1 MKKELFRIYNLTLSQ
16 QQLPLLTNLY
26 LQIFENEHAGILFN
40 SFKERDIFADFL
52 SGTLCPSEGRIY
64 YREHSVSFSD
74 YVKIARTDFTLVTEN
89 SRLMDNLT
97 VYENLFY
104 EQFPN
109 IWISAH
115 KQRAAAQALLSRFK
129 LNINVTQTVSSLSQY
144 DRIALELIKAFSQKK
159 SIVFI
164 SNISSLLDST
174 EYSLLMTLLT
184 QLEECGITFLIGETF
199 DTQLFRLTNTLH
211 IIKNGQITRILTG
224 SLICQK
230 EIQKSLGSYSVINS
244 QQIFHSQNVSSNTAL
259 QFQEVTDVFLKNLS
273 FTLKKGKIIKILCA
287 NSRQS
292 ELLYSF
298 LCKQQYPAAGEI
310 FFYGTPLSS
319 IDVHT
324 YNKKCG
330 MILPN
335 PRQTMILY
343 NMSVLDNLCFSIDRK
358 TRGILTNCRYRR
370 GIECALQGEIPAR
383 YFSEKISAVPA
394 EIIQKVIYCRWLLAV
409 PDLLVCINPF
419 SITDPSLNYITK
431 DLLQKM
437 TMKGIPVLII
447 SNNWSM
453 DMEIE
458 GEAIFL

>member
-16 QQLPLLTNLY
+16 QQIPLLTNLY
-26 LQIFENEHAGILFN
+26 LQVFENEHTGILFN

-52 SGTLCPSEGRIY
+52 SGTLCPAGGRIY

-74 YVKIARTDFTLVTEN
+74 YVKIARANFALVMEN

-104 EQFPN
+104 EQFPS

-115 KQRAAAQALLSRFK
+115 KQRAAAQSLLSRFN

-144 DRIALELIKAFSQKK
+144 ERIALELIKALSQKK
-159 SIVFI
+159 TIVFI
-164 SNISSLLDST
+164 SNISSMLDST
-174 EYSLLMTLLT
+174 EYGLLMTLLT

-211 IIKNGQITRILTG
+211 IIKNGQIIRILTG

-244 QQIFHSQNVSSNTAL
+244 QQIFHPQNGSSDTAL
-259 QFQEVTDVFLKNLS
+259 QFQEVTDIFLKNLS
-273 FTLKKGKIIKILCA
+273 FTLKKGKIIKIFCA
-287 NSRQS
+287 NSSQA

-298 LCKQQYPAAGEI
+298 LCKQQCPGTGEI
-310 FFYGTPLSS
+310 FFYGTPLAS
-319 IDVHT
+319 IDTHT
-324 YNKKCG
+324 YSRKCG

-335 PRQTMILY
+335 PRQTMILH

-358 TRGILTNCRYRR
+358 THGVLASSRYRK
-370 GIECALQGEIPAR
+370 GIECALQDEIPAR
-383 YFSEKISAVPA
+383 YFSEKISTVPA
-394 EIIQKVIYCRWLLAV
+394 EIVQKVIYCRWLLAV

-419 SITDPSLNYITK
+419 SIIDPSLNYITK

-453 DMEIE
+453 DTEID